1 LPWHNQV
8 RFKYDVQADK
18 TTFMQRFIIRRILYM
33 FVALVAA
40 TLFVFL
46 LGRAQGDPRN
56 LLIQEGGYGVTQ
68 ETWDLIGKQL
78 HLDKPLVVQ
87 YLIWLGKVLS
97 GDLGESV
104 GDRIPVARQLSARI
118 WPTVSLAAPAW
129 ILAIIIGTPLGILSS
144 ISRGSVADYIARGFA
159 LVGQAAPQFWLAL
172 MGILVFAVHLRWVPV
187 ATPGEGFAV
196 RNYIL
201 PVIVLGL
208 GPTAAYLRLTRSA
221 MLNVLDTEYI
231 KLARAKGVG
240 SGMVIWKHGFRNAVI
255 PSLTLSTLVLAG
267 LITGSIVIETVF
279 AWPGIGRLAFE
290 AVSNGD
296 FPVVT
301 GTVLFFTLFYLVL
314 NFITDLMYVVID
326 PRIKLE

>member
-1 LPWHNQV
+1 MH
-8 RFKYDVQADK
+8 RFV
-18 TTFMQRFIIRRILYM
+18 IRRILYV

-56 LLIQEGGYGVTQ
+56 LLLQEGGYGVTQ
-68 ETWDLIGKQL
+68 ETWDLVGKRL
-78 HLDKPLVVQ
+78 NLDKPLVIQ
-87 YLIWLGKVLS
+87 YLIWLGRVLT

-104 GDRIPVARQLSARI
+104 GDRIPVADQLAVRI
-118 WPTVSLAAPAW
+118 LPTISMAAPAW
-129 ILAIIIGTPLGILSS
+129 ILAIIIGTPLGIVSA
-144 ISRGSVADYIARGFA
+144 IKRGSVVDYLARGFA

-172 MGILVFAVHLRWVPV
+172 MGILVFAVLLRWVPV
-187 ATPGEGFAV
+187 ATPGEGFAF

-201 PVIVLGL
+201 PVTVLGL

-221 MLNVLDTEYI
+221 MLNVLDAEYI

-240 SGMVIWKHGFRNAVI
+240 SNTVIWKHAFRNAVI

-267 LITGSIVIETVF
+267 LITGSIVIESVF
-279 AWPGIGRLAFE
+279 AWPGIGRMAFE

-296 FPVVT
+296 FPLVT

-314 NFITDLMYVVID
+314 NFITDLLYVIID
-326 PRIKLE
+326 PRIKFE

>member
-1 LPWHNQV
+1 MH
-8 RFKYDVQADK
+8 RFV
-18 TTFMQRFIIRRILYM
+18 IRRILYV

-56 LLIQEGGYGVTQ
+56 LLLQEGGYGVTQ
-68 ETWDLIGKQL
+68 ETWDLVGKRL
-78 HLDKPLVVQ
+78 NLDKPLVIQ
-87 YLIWLGKVLS
+87 YLIWLGRVLT
-97 GDLGESV
+97 GYLGESV
-104 GDRIPVARQLSARI
+104 GDRIPVADQLAVRVL
-118 WPTVSLAAPAW
+118 PTISMAAPAW
-129 ILAIIIGTPLGILSS
+129 ILAIIIGTPLGIVSA
-144 ISRGSVADYIARGFA
+144 IKRGSVVDYLARGFA

-172 MGILVFAVHLRWVPV
+172 MGILVFAVLLRWVPV
-187 ATPGEGFAV
+187 ATPGEGFAF

-201 PVIVLGL
+201 PVTVLGL

-221 MLNVLDTEYI
+221 MLNVLDAEYI

-240 SGMVIWKHGFRNAVI
+240 SNTVIWKHAFRNAVI

-267 LITGSIVIETVF
+267 LITGSIVIESVF
-279 AWPGIGRLAFE
+279 AWPGIGRMAFE

-296 FPVVT
+296 FPLVT

-314 NFITDLMYVVID
+314 NFITDLLYVIID
-326 PRIKLE
+326 PRIKFE

>member
-1 LPWHNQV
+1 MH
-8 RFKYDVQADK
+8 RFV
-18 TTFMQRFIIRRILYM
+18 IRRILYV

-56 LLIQEGGYGVTQ
+56 LLLQEGGYGVTQ
-68 ETWDLIGKQL
+68 ETWDLVGKRL
-78 HLDKPLVVQ
+78 NLDKPLVIQ
-87 YLIWLGKVLS
+87 YLIWLGRVLT

-104 GDRIPVARQLSARI
+104 GDRIPVADQLAVRVL
-118 WPTVSLAAPAW
+118 PTISMAAPAW
-129 ILAIIIGTPLGILSS
+129 ILAIIIGTPLGIVSA
-144 ISRGSVADYIARGFA
+144 IKRGSVVDYLARGFA
-159 LVGQAAPQFWLAL
+159 LIGQAAPQFWLAL
-172 MGILVFAVHLRWVPV
+172 MGILVFAVLLRWVPV
-187 ATPGEGFAV
+187 ATPGEGFAF

-201 PVIVLGL
+201 PVTVLGL

-221 MLNVLDTEYI
+221 MLNVLDAEYI

-240 SGMVIWKHGFRNAVI
+240 SNTVIWKHAFRNAVI

-267 LITGSIVIETVF
+267 LITGSIVIESVF
-279 AWPGIGRLAFE
+279 AWPGIGRMAFE

-296 FPVVT
+296 FPLVT

-314 NFITDLMYVVID
+314 NFITDLLYVIID
-326 PRIKLE
+326 PRIKFE

>member
-1 LPWHNQV
+1 MY
-8 RFKYDVQADK
+8 RFV
-18 TTFMQRFIIRRILYM
+18 IRRVLYV

-56 LLIQEGGYGVTQ
+56 LLLQEGGYGVTQ
-68 ETWDLIGKQL
+68 ETWDLIGKRL
-78 HLDKPLVVQ
+78 NLDKPLVIQ
-87 YLIWLGKVLS
+87 YLIWLGRVLT

-104 GDRIPVARQLSARI
+104 GDRIPVADQLRVRI

-129 ILAIIIGTPLGILSS
+129 ILAIIIGIPLGIVSATK
-144 ISRGSVADYIARGFA
+144 RGSLIDYLARGFA
-159 LVGQAAPQFWLAL
+159 LIGQAAPQFWLAL
-172 MGILVFAVHLRWVPV
+172 MGILIFAVFLRWVPV
-187 ATPGEGFAV
+187 ATPGEGFAI

-201 PVIVLGL
+201 PVTVLGL

-221 MLNVLDTEYI
+221 MLNVLDSEYI
-231 KLARAKGVG
+231 KLARAKGL
-240 SGMVIWKHGFRNAVI
+240 SNRTVIWKHAFRNAVI

-267 LITGSIVIETVF
+267 LITGSIVIESVF
-279 AWPGIGRLAFE
+279 AWPGIGRMAFE

-296 FPVVT
+296 FPLVT

-314 NFITDLMYVVID
+314 NFITDLLYVVID
-326 PRIKLE
+326 PRIKFD

>member
-1 LPWHNQV
+1 MH
-8 RFKYDVQADK
+8 RFV
-18 TTFMQRFIIRRILYM
+18 IRRILYV

-56 LLIQEGGYGVTQ
+56 LLLQEGGYGVTQ
-68 ETWDLIGKQL
+68 ETWDLVGERL
-78 HLDKPLVVQ
+78 NLDKPLVIQ
-87 YLIWLGKVLS
+87 YLIWLGRVLT

-104 GDRIPVARQLSARI
+104 GDRIPVADQLAVRVL
-118 WPTVSLAAPAW
+118 PTISMAAPAW
-129 ILAIIIGTPLGILSS
+129 ILAIIIGTLLGIVSA
-144 ISRGSVADYIARGFA
+144 IKRGSVVDYLARGFA
-159 LVGQAAPQFWLAL
+159 LIGQAAPQFWLAL
-172 MGILVFAVHLRWVPV
+172 MGILVFAVLLRWVPV
-187 ATPGEGFAV
+187 ATPGEGFAF

-201 PVIVLGL
+201 PVTVLGL

-221 MLNVLDTEYI
+221 MLNVLDAEYI

-240 SGMVIWKHGFRNAVI
+240 SNTVIWKHAFRNAVI

-267 LITGSIVIETVF
+267 LITGSIVIESVF
-279 AWPGIGRLAFE
+279 AWPGIGRMAFE

-296 FPVVT
+296 FPLVT

-314 NFITDLMYVVID
+314 NFITDLLYVIID
-326 PRIKLE
+326 PRIKFE

>member
-1 LPWHNQV
+1 MH
-8 RFKYDVQADK
+8 RFV
-18 TTFMQRFIIRRILYM
+18 IRRILYV

-56 LLIQEGGYGVTQ
+56 LLLQEGGYGVTQ
-68 ETWDLIGKQL
+68 ETWDLVGKRL
-78 HLDKPLVVQ
+78 NLDKPLVIQ
-87 YLIWLGKVLS
+87 YLIWLGRVLT

-104 GDRIPVARQLSARI
+104 GDRIPVADQLAVRI
-118 WPTVSLAAPAW
+118 LPTISMAAPAW
-129 ILAIIIGTPLGILSS
+129 ILAIIIGTPLGIVSA
-144 ISRGSVADYIARGFA
+144 IKRGSVVDYLARGFA
-159 LVGQAAPQFWLAL
+159 LIGQAAPQFWLAL
-172 MGILVFAVHLRWVPV
+172 MGILVFAVLLRWVPV
-187 ATPGEGFAV
+187 ATPGEGFAF

-201 PVIVLGL
+201 PVTVLGL

-221 MLNVLDTEYI
+221 MLNVLDAEYI

-240 SGMVIWKHGFRNAVI
+240 SNTVIWKHAFRNAVI

-267 LITGSIVIETVF
+267 LITGSIVIESVF
-279 AWPGIGRLAFE
+279 AWPGIGRMAFE

-296 FPVVT
+296 FPLVT

-314 NFITDLMYVVID
+314 NFITDLLYVIID
-326 PRIKLE
+326 PRIKFE

>member
-1 LPWHNQV
+1 MH
-8 RFKYDVQADK
+8 RFV
-18 TTFMQRFIIRRILYM
+18 IRRILYV

-56 LLIQEGGYGVTQ
+56 LLLQEGGYGVTQ
-68 ETWDLIGKQL
+68 ETWDLVGERL
-78 HLDKPLVVQ
+78 NLDKPLVIQ
-87 YLIWLGKVLS
+87 YLIWLGRVLT

-104 GDRIPVARQLSARI
+104 GDRIPVADQLRVRI
-118 WPTVSLAAPAW
+118 LPTVSMAAPAW
-129 ILAIIIGTPLGILSS
+129 ILAIIIGTPLGVVSAIK
-144 ISRGSVADYIARGFA
+144 RGSLIDYVARGFA
-159 LVGQAAPQFWLAL
+159 LIGQAAPQFWLAL
-172 MGILVFAVHLRWVPV
+172 MGILVFAVLLRWVPV
-187 ATPGEGFAV
+187 ATPGEGFAF

-201 PVIVLGL
+201 PVTVLGL

-221 MLNVLDTEYI
+221 MLNVLDAEYI

-240 SGMVIWKHGFRNAVI
+240 SNTVIWKHAFRNAVI

-267 LITGSIVIETVF
+267 LITGSIVIESVF
-279 AWPGIGRLAFE
+279 AWPGIGRMAFE

-296 FPVVT
+296 FPLVT

-314 NFITDLMYVVID
+314 NFITDLLYVIID
-326 PRIKLE
+326 PRIKFE

>member
-1 LPWHNQV
+1 MH
-8 RFKYDVQADK
+8 RFV
-18 TTFMQRFIIRRILYM
+18 IRRILYV

-56 LLIQEGGYGVTQ
+56 LLLQEGGYGVTQ
-68 ETWDLIGKQL
+68 ETWDLVGKRL
-78 HLDKPLVVQ
+78 NLDKPLVIQ
-87 YLIWLGKVLS
+87 YLIWLGRVLT

-104 GDRIPVARQLSARI
+104 GDRIPVADQLAVRVL
-118 WPTVSLAAPAW
+118 PTISMAAPAW
-129 ILAIIIGTPLGILSS
+129 ILAIIIGTPLGIVSA
-144 ISRGSVADYIARGFA
+144 IKRGSVVDYLARGFA

-172 MGILVFAVHLRWVPV
+172 MGILVFAVLLRWVPV
-187 ATPGEGFAV
+187 ATPGEGFAF

-201 PVIVLGL
+201 PVTVLGL

-221 MLNVLDTEYI
+221 MLNVLDAEYI

-240 SGMVIWKHGFRNAVI
+240 SNTVIWKHAFRNAVI

-267 LITGSIVIETVF
+267 LITGSIVIESVF
-279 AWPGIGRLAFE
+279 AWPGIGRMAFE

-296 FPVVT
+296 FPLVT

-314 NFITDLMYVVID
+314 NFITDLLYVIID
-326 PRIKLE
+326 PRIKFE

>member
-1 LPWHNQV
+1 MH
-8 RFKYDVQADK
+8 RFV
-18 TTFMQRFIIRRILYM
+18 IRRILYV

-56 LLIQEGGYGVTQ
+56 LLLQEGGYGVTQ
-68 ETWDLIGKQL
+68 ETWDLVGKRL
-78 HLDKPLVVQ
+78 NLDKPLVIQ
-87 YLIWLGKVLS
+87 YLIWLGRVLT

-104 GDRIPVARQLSARI
+104 GDRIPVADQLAVRVL
-118 WPTVSLAAPAW
+118 PTISMAAPAW
-129 ILAIIIGTPLGILSS
+129 ILAIIIGTPLGIVSA
-144 ISRGSVADYIARGFA
+144 IKRGSLVDYLARGFA
-159 LVGQAAPQFWLAL
+159 LIGQAAPQFWLAL
-172 MGILVFAVHLRWVPV
+172 MGILVFAVLLRWVPV
-187 ATPGEGFAV
+187 ATPGEGFAF

-201 PVIVLGL
+201 PVTVLGL

-221 MLNVLDTEYI
+221 MLNVLDAEYI

-240 SGMVIWKHGFRNAVI
+240 SNTVIWKHAFRNAVI

-267 LITGSIVIETVF
+267 LITGSIVIESVF
-279 AWPGIGRLAFE
+279 AWPGIGRMAFE

-296 FPVVT
+296 FPLVT

-314 NFITDLMYVVID
+314 NFITDLLYVIID
-326 PRIKLE
+326 PRIKFE

>member
-1 LPWHNQV
+1 MH
-8 RFKYDVQADK
+8 RFV
-18 TTFMQRFIIRRILYM
+18 IRRVLYV

-56 LLIQEGGYGVTQ
+56 LLLQEGGYGVTQ
-68 ETWDLIGKQL
+68 ETWDLIGKRL
-78 HLDKPLVVQ
+78 NLDKPLVIQ
-87 YLIWLGKVLS
+87 YLIWLGRVLT

-104 GDRIPVARQLSARI
+104 GDRIPVADQLRVRI

-129 ILAIIIGTPLGILSS
+129 ILAIIIGTPLGIVSATK
-144 ISRGSVADYIARGFA
+144 RGSLIDYLARGFA
-159 LVGQAAPQFWLAL
+159 LIGQAAPQFWLAL
-172 MGILVFAVHLRWVPV
+172 MGILIFAVLLRWVPV
-187 ATPGEGFAV
+187 ATPGEGFAI

-201 PVIVLGL
+201 PVTVLGL

-221 MLNVLDTEYI
+221 MLNVLDSEYI
-231 KLARAKGVG
+231 KLARAKGV
-240 SGMVIWKHGFRNAVI
+240 SNRMVIWKHAFRNAVI

-267 LITGSIVIETVF
+267 LITGSIVIESVF
-279 AWPGIGRLAFE
+279 AWPGIGRMAFE

-296 FPVVT
+296 FPLVT

-314 NFITDLMYVVID
+314 NFITDLLYVVID
-326 PRIKLE
+326 PRIKFD

>member
-1 LPWHNQV
+1 MH
-8 RFKYDVQADK
+8 RFV
-18 TTFMQRFIIRRILYM
+18 IRRILYV

-56 LLIQEGGYGVTQ
+56 LLLQEGGYGVTQ
-68 ETWDLIGKQL
+68 ETWDLVGERL
-78 HLDKPLVVQ
+78 NLDKPLVIQ
-87 YLIWLGKVLS
+87 YLIWLGRVLT

-104 GDRIPVARQLSARI
+104 GDRIPVADQLAVRVL
-118 WPTVSLAAPAW
+118 PTISMAAPAW
-129 ILAIIIGTPLGILSS
+129 ILAIIIGTPLGIVSA
-144 ISRGSVADYIARGFA
+144 IKRGSLTDYLARGFA
-159 LVGQAAPQFWLAL
+159 LIGQAAPQFWLAL
-172 MGILVFAVHLRWVPV
+172 MGILVFAVLLRWVPV
-187 ATPGEGFAV
+187 ATPGEGFAF

-201 PVIVLGL
+201 PVTVLGL

-221 MLNVLDTEYI
+221 MLNVLDAEYI

-240 SGMVIWKHGFRNAVI
+240 SNTVIWKHAFRNAVI

-267 LITGSIVIETVF
+267 LITGSIVIESVF
-279 AWPGIGRLAFE
+279 AWPGIGRMAFE

-296 FPVVT
+296 FPLVT

-314 NFITDLMYVVID
+314 NFITDLLYVIID
-326 PRIKLE
+326 PRIKFE

>member
-1 LPWHNQV
+1 MH
-8 RFKYDVQADK
+8 RFV
-18 TTFMQRFIIRRILYM
+18 IRRILYV

-56 LLIQEGGYGVTQ
+56 LLLQEGGYGVTQ
-68 ETWDLIGKQL
+68 ETWDLVGERL
-78 HLDKPLVVQ
+78 NLDKPLVIQ
-87 YLIWLGKVLS
+87 YLIWLGRVLT

-104 GDRIPVARQLSARI
+104 GDRIPVADQLAVRVL
-118 WPTVSLAAPAW
+118 PTISMAAPAW
-129 ILAIIIGTPLGILSS
+129 ILAIIIGTPLGIVSA
-144 ISRGSVADYIARGFA
+144 IKRGSLVDYLARGFA
-159 LVGQAAPQFWLAL
+159 LIGQAAPQFWLAL
-172 MGILVFAVHLRWVPV
+172 MGILVFAVLLRWVPV
-187 ATPGEGFAV
+187 ATPGEGFAF

-201 PVIVLGL
+201 PVTVLGL

-221 MLNVLDTEYI
+221 MLNVLDAEYI

-240 SGMVIWKHGFRNAVI
+240 SNTVIWKHAFRNAVI

-267 LITGSIVIETVF
+267 LITGSIVIESVF
-279 AWPGIGRLAFE
+279 AWPGIGRMAFE

-296 FPVVT
+296 FPLVT

-314 NFITDLMYVVID
+314 NFITDLLYVIID
-326 PRIKLE
+326 PRIKFE

>member
-1 LPWHNQV
+1 MH
-8 RFKYDVQADK
+8 
-18 TTFMQRFIIRRILYM
+18 RFILRRIFYM
-33 FVALVAA
+33 FVALIAA

-68 ETWDLIGKQL
+68 ETWDLIGKRL

-87 YLIWLGKVLS
+87 YLIWLGRVVT

-104 GDRIPVARQLSARI
+104 GDRIPVERQLRERI
-118 WPTVSLAAPAW
+118 LPTISLAAPAW
-129 ILAIIIGTPLGILSS
+129 VLAIIIGTPLGVLSS
-144 ISRGSVADYIARGFA
+144 LRRGSFSDYLARGFA

-172 MGILVFAVHLRWVPV
+172 MGILVFAVYLRWVPV
-187 ATPGEGFAV
+187 ATPGEGFAF

-201 PVIVLGL
+201 PVTVLGL

-221 MLNVLDTEYI
+221 MLNVLDSEYI
-231 KLARAKGVG
+231 KLARAKGVRQN
-240 SGMVIWKHGFRNAVI
+240 SVVWKHAFRNAVI
-255 PSLTLSTLVLAG
+255 PSLTLSTLALAG

-314 NFITDLMYVVID
+314 NFITDVMYVVID
-326 PRIKLE
+326 PRIKLD